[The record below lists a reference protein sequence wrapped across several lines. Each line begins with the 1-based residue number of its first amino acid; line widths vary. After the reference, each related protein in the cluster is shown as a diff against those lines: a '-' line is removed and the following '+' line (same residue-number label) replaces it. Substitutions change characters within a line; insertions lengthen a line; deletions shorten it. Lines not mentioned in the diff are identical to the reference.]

1 MNIKTTVE
9 YFDKDI
15 DELLE
20 TRSDT
25 MYTKEE
31 NLLFD
36 EGLNVTFFDDME
48 EYEFEQDQFEEW
60 MTSRGMELKALLKT
74 INGRIAAVLI

>member
-1 MNIKTTVE
+1 MNIKTTE
-9 YFDKDI
+9 QYFGLSQ

-20 TRSDT
+20 TRDDT

-31 NLLFD
+31 RLLFD

-48 EYEFEQDQFEEW
+48 EYESELDQFEKW
-60 MTSRGMELKALLKT
+60 MGERNFEYKAILET